1 MPAIIVANGP
11 QLGVFLV
18 LGKAPIVLGRDQAS
32 NLQLEDV
39 QASRRHIQ
47 IRVGGDGLYRVTD
60 MKSSNGTM
68 LNGGKLEEEQTLA
81 DGDEIVVGET
91 HLRFT
96 ADVPVSGANALELLK
111 KAGERHRSTLV
122 R

>member
-1 MPAIIVANGP
+1 
-11 QLGVFLV
+11 
-18 LGKAPIVLGRDQAS
+18 
-32 NLQLEDV
+32 
-39 QASRRHIQ
+39 
-47 IRVGGDGLYRVTD
+47 